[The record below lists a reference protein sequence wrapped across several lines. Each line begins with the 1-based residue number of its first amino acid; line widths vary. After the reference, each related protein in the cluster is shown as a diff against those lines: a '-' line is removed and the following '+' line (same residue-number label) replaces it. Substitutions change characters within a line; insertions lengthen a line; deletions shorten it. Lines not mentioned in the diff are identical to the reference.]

1 MRAYTL
7 TDPIDLRHGRQW
19 VKIPAGARVDLVR
32 RAELDAGDI
41 MRATLDRA
49 NGRGFSRDWRVVRIV
64 EAWPPLPARHRVVV
78 RASYLRPATV
88 GTSSP

>member
-1 MRAYTL
+1 MNAYTL
-7 TDPIDLRHGRQW
+7 TDSIDLRHGRQW

-32 RAELDAGDI
+32 RAELDKGDV

-78 RASYLRPATV
+78 RASYLRSATV
-88 GTSSP
+88 DLPFP